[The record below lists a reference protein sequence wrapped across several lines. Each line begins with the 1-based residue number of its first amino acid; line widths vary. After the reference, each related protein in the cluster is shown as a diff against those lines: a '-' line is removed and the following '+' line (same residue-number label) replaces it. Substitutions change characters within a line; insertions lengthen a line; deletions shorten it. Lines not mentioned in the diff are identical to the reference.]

1 MGQSGR
7 QNAAALKAQGLSET
21 EILAALDLN
30 ARFEEWLTA
39 IRSQLDQSGISYLE
53 K

>member
-30 ARFEEWLTA
+30 ARFEGEKNFRCSER
-39 IRSQLDQSGISYLE
+39 ISG
-53 K
+53 KA